1 MRINIT
7 PQQLAAFL
15 RVAETLN
22 FGEAATQLGLSQP
35 ALSRT
40 IKTIEDTLGARL
52 FDRDTRN
59 VTLTPAGRELEPIA
73 RRIVREFDFGF
84 SELARFVTG
93 QRGRI
98 VVAALPSMA
107 AVLLPAAIARFRAE
121 RPDVDFEIMDGISGS
136 VLDIVSEGRAEIGLT
151 ARPAPG
157 RDLVYEPL
165 LADDFG
171 LVVRTDDPLA
181 ERPYASWRVFAERPF
196 VAMSAGS
203 SVRAITDSAFL
214 ECGLEMAPHY
224 SCGYLATARA
234 MVVNGLGITALPG
247 LTVPLM
253 AESGLVWRPL
263 VDPVRRRSLG
273 FVRRAGATLSPA
285 THDFIAQM
293 RREIRRRE
301 QDASLGGGIRSDG
314 AAEVPA

>member
-1 MRINIT
+1 MSINVT
-7 PQQLAAFL
+7 PQQLSAFL

-22 FGEAATQLGLSQP
+22 FGEAANHLGLSQP

-40 IKTIEDTLGARL
+40 IKTIEDTLGTRL

-59 VTLTPAGRELEPIA
+59 VSLTPAGRELEPIA
-73 RRIVREFDFGF
+73 RRIVREFDAGF
-84 SELARFVTG
+84 SDLGRFVTG
-93 QRGRI
+93 RRGRV

-107 AVLLPAAIARFRAE
+107 AVLLPAAIARFRGE
-121 RPDVDFEIMDGISGS
+121 RPDVEFEIVDAISGS
-136 VLDIVSEGRAEIGLT
+136 VLDTVAEGRAEIGLT
-151 ARPAPG
+151 ARPTPG

-165 LADDFG
+165 LSDDFG
-171 LVVRTDDPLA
+171 LVVRRDDPLA
-181 ERPYASWRVFAERPF
+181 ERPYSSWQVFADRPF
-196 VAMSAGS
+196 IAMSPGA

-214 ECGLEMAPHY
+214 ECGLAIAPLF
-224 SCGYLATARA
+224 SCGFLATARA
-234 MVVNGLGITALPG
+234 LVHERLGITALPG

-253 AESGLVWRPL
+253 AEAGLVWRPL